1 MPLGWQWQLHVSI
14 QKVWKIHFVGYRIPL
29 LLEPWRVSWSWSSGE
44 KTQNY
49 KHLATTTWCKIK
61 REKHLATRA
70 LGALLAPTSA
80 GQATAPE
87 AFVLQV
93 FFYIFLIIW
102 NRFVLKCD
110 FLKICLAI
118 CSAGKDFPPH
128 NRANTIWKVWRK
140 LSGQKPCCK
149 HLLLQISILFSS
161 PINV

>member
-14 QKVWKIHFVGYRIPL
+14 QKVWKIHFVDYRIPL

-61 REKHLATRA
+61 REKHLATRV
-70 LGALLAPTSA
+70 LGATLAPTSA

-93 FFYIFLIIW
+93 FDIFLIIW
-102 NRFVLKCD
+102 NGFVLKCD

-118 CSAGKDFPPH
+118 IVRQVKIFLLTIEQTQFEKFGENSADKSH
-128 NRANTIWKVWRK
+128 AANIF
-140 LSGQKPCCK
+140 CCK
-149 HLLLQISILFSS
+149 YQFYFLLQ
-161 PINV
+161 